1 MQGNV
6 APETGEL
13 LTLQTAVPNSH
24 EILKLLALPPT
35 GLVDRANLL
44 FFLRLSLGLLVTAR
58 IYMQGT
64 RVLTVLLPLSPDSL
78 FRMEKRLKEDSS
90 IFIS

>member
-1 MQGNV
+1 MRS
-6 APETGEL
+6 AIA
-13 LTLQTAVPNSH
+13 LQTWLPNSH
-24 EILKLLALPPT
+24 ILHDEILKLLANALLPT
-35 GLVDRANLL
+35 EILDRANLL
-44 FFLRLSLGLLVTAR
+44 FVLRLSFGLLVSAG
-58 IYMQGT
+58 IDMQGT